1 MPTEKSE
8 VRFTCPGLYEV
19 YPIPKPMRESSTP
32 QNVIKN
38 TGSTS
43 RAASRTLVS
52 PPSSPQSPRE
62 PTPPIRLD
70 ICRIEKP
77 SVPSPYLANAHSRLE
92 MRHLIAKTATTVFPL
107 ASKIFID
114 RLMLSAMGTPPLLYA
129 LLASFG
135 SHHARRMTSSSS
147 ESEKTTLIFTNQA
160 ISGLRAALAH
170 DDASKTLKA
179 DTLMTAMAL
188 CTNDVCNGNL
198 DLFRMHMKA
207 IRQMLLSF
215 IRSLPANDKSLNEDL
230 LNVYLIKWFAA
241 LDVSASLS
249 LFNRGE
255 QYEREEEVD
264 GNTAN
269 YWTSHKIFNP
279 SEDVVDDICGY
290 SLNLVPIFSEIGS
303 LARVQY
309 ESLSNGRIHSVDDPS
324 ESNMHSKAHI
334 LELRLQTLPSP
345 KISTG
350 IWTNQQHQL
359 VEELRDTHPAF
370 VYTALLHLHRR
381 VQLLPKSHPKVR
393 NDVTNILRVLQN
405 VRPFSPANVLLIWPL
420 FSAGC
425 ETDSTPERAV
435 IDERMSIMQSLGMGN
450 FTRGREALN
459 RFWESGTEL
468 RWDVYLCRSGVDLVL
483 F

>member
-1 MPTEKSE
+1 MRRSTDSDDSAIYAFRFQQDPCRTE
-8 VRFTCPGLYEV
+8 
-19 YPIPKPMRESSTP
+19 
-32 QNVIKN
+32 
-38 TGSTS
+38 
-43 RAASRTLVS
+43 
-52 PPSSPQSPRE
+52 SPRKVVKNAGQISRGSNTAIPSPSLPQHPRA
-62 PTPPIRLD
+62 PTPSQLE
-70 ICRIEKP
+70 ICRLENH
-77 SVPSPYLANAHSRLE
+77 SVPSPYLTNAYSRLE
-92 MRHLIAKTATTVFPL
+92 IHNLIAKTATTVFPL
-107 ASKIFID
+107 ASQSFID
-114 RLMLSAMGTPPLLYA
+114 RLMLSAMRTPPLLYA

-135 SHHARRMTSSSS
+135 SHHARRMTSSCS
-147 ESEKTTLIFTNQA
+147 ESEKTTLMFTNQA

-198 DLFRMHMKA
+198 DVFRMHMKA

-215 IRSLPANDKSLNEDL
+215 IRSLPAGDKSLNEDL
-230 LNVYLIKWFAA
+230 LNLYLIKWFAA
-241 LDVSASLS
+241 LDVSANLS
-249 LFNRGE
+249 LFNRGG
-255 QYEREEEVD
+255 QYELEEGEGEAV
-264 GNTAN
+264 N
-269 YWTSHKIFNP
+269 YWTSHEIFNP

-290 SLNLVPIFSEIGS
+290 SLNLVPIFSEIGT
-303 LARVQY
+303 LARARY
-309 ESLSNGRIHSVDDPS
+309 ESLSNGRIHSLDE
-324 ESNMHSKAHI
+324 ESDSILTSKAHT
-334 LELRLQTLPSP
+334 LELHLKSLPSP

-350 IWTNQQHQL
+350 IWTDQQRQL

-381 VQLLPKSHPKVR
+381 VQLLPKSHPEVR
-393 NDVTNILRVLQN
+393 NDVTNILGVVKN
-405 VRPFSPANVLLIWPL
+405 VRPFSPVNVLLIWPL

-425 ETDSTPERAV
+425 ETDSPPEKAV

-468 RWDVYLCRSGVDLVL
+468 RWDVYLSRSGVDLVL

>member
-1 MPTEKSE
+1 MH
-8 VRFTCPGLYEV
+8 Y
-19 YPIPKPMRESSTP
+19 
-32 QNVIKN
+32 
-38 TGSTS
+38 
-43 RAASRTLVS
+43 
-52 PPSSPQSPRE
+52 
-62 PTPPIRLD
+62 
-70 ICRIEKP
+70 
-77 SVPSPYLANAHSRLE
+77 
-92 MRHLIAKTATTVFPL
+92 LIAKTATTVFPL
-107 ASKIFID
+107 ASKSFVE

-160 ISGLRAALAH
+160 ISGLRAALAQ

-198 DLFRMHMKA
+198 DVFRMHMKA

-215 IRSLPANDKSLNEDL
+215 TRSLPANSKSLNEDL

-249 LFNRGE
+249 LFNWNMRYDQEDEG
-255 QYEREEEVD
+255 D
-264 GNTAN
+264 GGGTAN
-269 YWTSHKIFNP
+269 YWRNHKIFNP

-303 LARVQY
+303 LARAQY
-309 ESLSNGRIHSVDDPS
+309 ESLSNDQTYIDREPEASIT
-324 ESNMHSKAHI
+324 SKACS
-334 LELRLQTLPSP
+334 LELHLQSLPSP

-350 IWTNQQHQL
+350 IWTEQQRQL

-393 NDVTNILRVLQN
+393 NDVTNILRVVKN
-405 VRPFSPANVLLIWPL
+405 VRPFSSANVLLIWPL

-459 RFWESGTEL
+459 RFWDSRTDL
-468 RWDVYLCRSGVDLVL
+468 RWDVYLSRSRVDLVL